1 MRPRRNSIP
10 ALLLILPI
18 LALGCSINPVTG
30 KKEFILISTEQ
41 EIAIGAEAAPEF
53 EKEFGGKVPN
63 QKLQSYVRAVGQKV
77 SALSDRSMPYEFAL
91 LSSDVPNAFALPG
104 GKIYITAGLMRRMT
118 NERQLAA
125 VLGHETGH
133 VAAKHNVKGLQR
145 QVGAAILVEVAVAIL
160 EGEAGQKA
168 GKVTEI
174 VTSLANLKYSR
185 EDEYQSDTLGIK
197 YAAKAGYNPW
207 GMVELLEVLRAL
219 SGADPGLFG
228 DMFDSHPLTQ
238 KRVERAKDIIR
249 QSYSTYSQRSP
260 DPGAKQ
266 FLEMRTLLTSI
277 SK

>member
-185 EDEYQSDTLGIK
+185 EDEYLSDTLGIK

-219 SGADPGLFG
+219 SGADPRLFG

-238 KRVERAKDIIR
+238 KRVEQAKDIIR
-249 QSYSTYSQRSP
+249 
-260 DPGAKQ
+260 
-266 FLEMRTLLTSI
+266 
-277 SK
+277 